1 MIKRWF
7 KTGGAGLLLLTMLVG
22 CSAADE
28 GKQEKVSIKMASW
41 SQPIAEQSNLY
52 LAEEKGWFD
61 EAGLQFEYVPGAG
74 GGEAVKNIVTGQAD
88 IAFANLEAV
97 LLAAEQGEKL
107 KIIYNIYPENI
118 FNLVSLKESNIQ
130 SIQDLKGKTLGV
142 YSLSSGTYHNLLMML
157 SKSGMS
163 EEDVEIVAT
172 GVLNFAPLMEGQV
185 AATAA
190 TDTGLYD
197 AKQKGLGE
205 VNVLYAKD
213 SLNTPSDVFVVTE
226 STYTE
231 KKDAIKR
238 FLQTYRRSVEYTLEH
253 PEEAAEAA
261 VEAAIDGQD
270 SARSL
275 EIIKIR
281 NGTSTQGA
289 VKGKPMGW
297 LDVELL
303 KQVEAAYVEMGLIRS
318 AVQLESMVTNELVEQ
333 LE

>member
-1 MIKRWF
+1 MKRWF
-7 KTGGAGLLLLTMLVG
+7 ETGGAGLLLISMLIG
-22 CSAADE
+22 CSAADG
-28 GKQEKVSIKMASW
+28 GKQELVQMKMASW

-52 LAEEKGWFD
+52 LAVEKGWFD
-61 EAGLQFEYVPGAG
+61 ENGIQFEYVPGAG
-74 GGEAVKNIVTGQAD
+74 GGEAVKNILTGQAD

-97 LLAAEQGEKL
+97 LLAADQGERL

-118 FNLVSLKESNIQ
+118 FNLVSLKDSNIQ
-130 SIQDLKGKTLGV
+130 SITDLKGKKVGV
-142 YSLSSGTYHNLLMML
+142 YSLSSGTYQNLLMML
-157 SKSGMS
+157 NNSGMS
-163 EEDVEIVAT
+163 EQDVEIVAT
-172 GVLNFAPLMEGQV
+172 GVLNFGPLMEGQV

-190 TDTGLYD
+190 TDTGLHD
-197 AKQKGLGE
+197 AQQKGLGE

-226 STYTE
+226 STFKE
-231 KKDAIKR
+231 KKDALKR

-261 VEAAIDGQD
+261 VATAIDGQD
-270 SARSL
+270 KDRNL

-289 VKGKPMGW
+289 VEGKPLGW

-303 KQVEAAYVEMGLIRS
+303 KQVETAYVEMGLIQNS
-318 AVQLESMVTNELVEQ
+318 VQMESMVTNELVEQ
-333 LE
+333 LD